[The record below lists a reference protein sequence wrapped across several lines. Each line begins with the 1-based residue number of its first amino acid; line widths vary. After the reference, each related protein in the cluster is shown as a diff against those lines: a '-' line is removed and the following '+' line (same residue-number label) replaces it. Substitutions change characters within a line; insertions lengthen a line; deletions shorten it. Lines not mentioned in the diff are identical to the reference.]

1 MGKNNF
7 LLLSLEDDKI
17 NNIANAVSNK
27 TGKKILEYLAEK
39 KATESEITKD
49 LKLPVS
55 TVHYNLQ
62 QLIKAG
68 LVVADEFHYSEKGRE
83 VLHYRLANK
92 YIIIA
97 PQKKRGLKSFF
108 KNILPV
114 GIFTVGVGGLL
125 AYFGSIGVF
134 SDEKVSPMAREE
146 AMTMMAEPEA
156 TTPTQ
161 EGIWQFVPADIA
173 FWFVVGAIS
182 AILIYSLTVYIRNR

>member
-27 TGKKILEYLAEK
+27 TGKKILEYLSER
-39 KATESEITKD
+39 KATESEITKA

-83 VLHYRLANK
+83 MLHYSLANK

-114 GIFTVGVGGLL
+114 GIFTAGIGGLL
-125 AYFGSIGVF
+125 AYFGNISEEVG
-134 SDEKVSPMAREE
+134 SMADEP
-146 AMTMMAEPEA
+146 MTMMAETEKAAPS
-156 TTPTQ
+156 Q
-161 EGIWQFVPADIA
+161 ESIWQILPADIA
-173 FWFVVGAIS
+173 FWFVAGALS
-182 AILIYSLTVYIRNR
+182 AIIIYTLTLYIRNR